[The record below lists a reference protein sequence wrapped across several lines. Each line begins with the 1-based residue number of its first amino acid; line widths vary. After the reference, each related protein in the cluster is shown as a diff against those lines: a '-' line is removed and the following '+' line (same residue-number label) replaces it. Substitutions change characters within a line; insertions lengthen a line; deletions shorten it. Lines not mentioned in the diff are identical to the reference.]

1 MRWLCAGIKRFKL
14 LVVCD
19 KNMALST
26 RIFGYSRA
34 LARTNSHFGGVE
46 LGTQFAIS
54 DLRSLCHKRNNQSKS
69 LDLCPGAEETRT
81 IFGIAGTRG

>member
-1 MRWLCAGIKRFKL
+1 
-14 LVVCD
+14 
-19 KNMALST
+19 MALSIRT
-26 RIFGYSRA
+26 FGYSRA

-54 DLRSLCHKRNNQSKS
+54 DLRSLCHKRNNQTKS
-69 LDLCPGAEETRT
+69 SDLCLGVKETRT

>member
-1 MRWLCAGIKRFKL
+1 MCAGIKRFKL
-14 LVVCD
+14 LVVVI

-34 LARTNSHFGGVE
+34 LARTNSYFGGVE

-69 LDLCPGAEETRT
+69 LDLCLGVEETRT